1 MKYLFYCFKAIRC
14 RRVSGS
20 GDGGGSGGGN
30 NGGGGGGQRRPCDM
44 LCQNAEVL

>member
-14 RRVSGS
+14 RRLSGH
-20 GDGGGSGGGN
+20 GDGGGDDGGG
-30 NGGGGGGQRRPCDM
+30 GGGGGGQCRTCDV